1 MKYLSKQLLVCQ
13 SNTKARQLTNQGEAH
28 SWRQNARRIVGGAH
42 STWQTSHRNDRNTWR
57 QHQRKCFLHYR
68 LDILKPWY
76 LGNIQSHIKLH
87 LIPNHLFDMSK
98 TSCQF
103 ERLMCS
109 LVFPY
114 RIKSWNTCSRLW
126 GSFNENLQRQKAI
139 RKHRANKN
147 HIILTMASIA
157 AAASYCGPLV

>member
-1 MKYLSKQLLVCQ
+1 MIETPKD
-13 SNTKARQLTNQGEAH
+13 NTREN
-28 SWRQNARRIVGGAH
+28 V
-42 STWQTSHRNDRNTWR
+42 
-57 QHQRKCFLHYR
+57 FLHYR
-68 LDILKPWY
+68 LDMLKPGY

-126 GSFNENLQRQKAI
+126 GSFNENLQRQMAV
-139 RKHRANKN
+139 RKHRANEN
-147 HIILTMASIA
+147 HITTAIESRSSSILWSARVKIPEETNTCYFRFHSFRDLLIDTTAPWS
-157 AAASYCGPLV
+157 GDVPL